1 MKDYELK
8 HLRKLLL
15 KEKTH
20 AHQVA
25 MAHKELGFE
34 DSSRDSTSELSTYD
48 NHPADIAT
56 ETFEL
61 EKQLALSR
69 HQSNNIAEI
78 DEALR
83 KLDAGKYG
91 LCDFCGGDIG
101 FERLETMLTAKLC
114 IKCENNR
121 KIELEDL
128 ENDYPVEE
136 DVIEP
141 SFARTFLDRMD
152 QSAYDG
158 EDAWQDVQRYGSSSS
173 PQDISVNGF
182 VDYKNDYYEGGEE
195 PESGYVEEV
204 ERISNAEYKRQLPDS
219 HGNSDDGY
227 VDDNEKKRPDI
238 DFFGGDQ

>member
-15 KEKTH
+15 KEKTY

-34 DSSRDSTSELSTYD
+34 DSLRDSTNELSTYD
-48 NHPADIAT
+48 NHPADLAS

-61 EKQLALSR
+61 EKQIALNR
-69 HQSNNIAEI
+69 HQRHNIKEI
-78 DEALR
+78 DEALQR
-83 KLDAGKYG
+83 LDSDKYG
-91 LCDFCGGDIG
+91 ICEFCGKEIG
-101 FERLETMLTAKLC
+101 FERLEIMPTAKLC
-114 IKCENNR
+114 INCENNR
-121 KIELEDL
+121 RLELEDL

-141 SFARTFLDRMD
+141 PFSRTFLDKKT
-152 QSAYDG
+152 QSSYDG

-173 PQDISVNGF
+173 PQDISVNRL
-182 VDYKNDYYEGGEE
+182 VNYSNDYYEGSEE

-204 ERISNAEYKRQLPDS
+204 EKISNDEYKKQLSDT
-219 HGNSDDGY
+219 HGNSDEGY
-227 VDDNEKKRPDI
+227 VDNKKD
-238 DFFGGDQ
+238 